1 MSYAQHMQQRFKF
14 SKNERLS
21 SKILIDKIFTGGEP
35 LFAYPFRIIVLPV
48 DYDEKASVKVLF
60 TVPKRN
66 FKRAVHR
73 NQIRRR
79 MREAYRL
86 NKNELTNFLGEQN
99 QSFALMFIY
108 IEKEIKDYRTIEK
121 GMKKAIKKIQN
132 SPLLRPFSEQ

>member
-1 MSYAQHMQQRFKF
+1 MQQRFKF
-14 SKNERLS
+14 SKEERLS
-21 SKILIDKIFTGGEP
+21 SKTLIDKIFTGGEP

-48 DYDEKASVKVLF
+48 DYDEKTSAKVLF

-86 NKNELTNFLGEQN
+86 NKNELTSLLGEQN
-99 QSFALMFIY
+99 QSLALMFIY
-108 IEKEIKDYRTIEK
+108 VEKEIKDYRTIEK
-121 GMKKAIKKIQN
+121 GMKKALRKIQR
-132 SPLLRPFSEQ
+132 SSLLQPSSEQ